1 MTQLQHKGLISIAG
15 LIGVGKTTLADG
27 LAGILNASVVY
38 EPYKDNPFLARQFSG
53 CPEAA
58 LPSELFFLLNRAN
71 QLAVENYH
79 NNSLYI
85 TDYIFQNNR
94 IFATLSL
101 DDRQLAIYD
110 EVEAAVLPVI
120 NQPDLVIYL
129 YDSPENCR
137 SRIISRGR
145 DFESSISC
153 HFLARLSE
161 KYEELFNN
169 WHICPL
175 LKINCQGLD
184 FRTKEAL
191 AHISDLISQI
201 PPFTPHIKQ

>member
-1 MTQLQHKGLISIAG
+1 MIQPQHKGLISIAG

-38 EPYKDNPFLARQFSG
+38 EPYKENPFLARQFSG

-79 NNSLYI
+79 NSSLYI

-101 DDRQLAIYD
+101 DERQLAIYD
-110 EVEAAVLPVI
+110 EVEAAVVPVI

-137 SRIISRGR
+137 KRIISRGR
-145 DFESSISC
+145 AFESSISC
-153 HFLARLSE
+153 HFLARLGE
-161 KYEELFNN
+161 KYDELFNN
-169 WHICPL
+169 WNSCPL
-175 LKINCQGLD
+175 LKINCQELD
-184 FRTKEAL
+184 FRTRGAVVQVAGQINRCLASITEA
-191 AHISDLISQI
+191 Q
-201 PPFTPHIKQ
+201 T